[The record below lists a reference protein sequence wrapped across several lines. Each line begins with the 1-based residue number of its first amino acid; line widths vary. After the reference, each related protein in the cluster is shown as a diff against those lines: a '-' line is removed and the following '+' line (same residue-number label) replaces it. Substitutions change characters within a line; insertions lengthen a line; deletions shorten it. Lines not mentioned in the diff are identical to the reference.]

1 MMTSKEV
8 IATILNK
15 QAADRFGVFE
25 HFWPETI
32 RDYWTKEGFPEKTD
46 QADYFNY
53 DIAHAGGWFD
63 VFSFPGKKEI
73 LSETAEWQVVKS
85 GNGAS
90 VKLWKHKS
98 GTPEHI
104 GFEMTSREIWEKSY
118 REPLLT
124 VNKDRL
130 NIAEMKQNLEKAKKT
145 GKFAVFGN
153 CFIFEI
159 MRSTIGDE
167 YFLPAMLLEPEWLKD
182 FCEVYTN
189 FYIKHYEIVFR
200 EAGIPDGMFV
210 YEDLGYKNGLF
221 CSPDA
226 LSELVTPYHKRLVS
240 FFKSYKLPVILH
252 SCGDV
257 RRAMPSILESGF
269 DCLQPMEA
277 KAGMNVVELAKEYS
291 GKIAFMGNI
300 DVTVLNSNNKPA
312 IKEEIEYKLK
322 ALKKLK
328 APYVFH
334 SDHSIPPD
342 VRFET
347 YKYALEVYR
356 ENCRL

>member
-1 MMTSKEV
+1 MTSKEL
-8 IATILNK
+8 ITTILNRK
-15 QAADRFGVFE
+15 AAERFGIFE

-32 RDYWTKEGFPEKTD
+32 RDYWTKEGFPAKTD
-46 QADYFNY
+46 QADYFDY

-63 VFSFPGKKEI
+63 VTSFPGKKEI
-73 LSETAEWQVVKS
+73 LEQTEEWEIIKN

-90 VKLWKHKS
+90 VKLWRHKS

-104 GFEMTSREIWEKSY
+104 GFEMTGREIWEKTY
-118 REPLLT
+118 REPLLALDK
-124 VNKDRL
+124 NRL
-130 NIAEMKQNLEKAKKT
+130 DLPGMKQNLEKARKT
-145 GKFAVFGN
+145 GKFTVFGN
-153 CFIFEI
+153 FFIFEL
-159 MRSTIGDE
+159 MRNTIGDE
-167 YFLPAMLLEPEWLKD
+167 HFLPAMLLEPGWLKD
-182 FCEVYTN
+182 FCQVYTD
-189 FYIKHYEIVFR
+189 FYIRHYEMIFR
-200 EAGIPDGMFV
+200 EAGLPDGMFI

-221 CSPDA
+221 CSPAA
-226 LSELVTPYHKRLVS
+226 LKELVTPYHKRLVNY
-240 FFKSYKLPVILH
+240 FKDHGLPVILH

-257 RRAMPSILESGF
+257 RRALPSILEAGF

-277 KAGMNVVELAKEYS
+277 KANMNVLELAKEYS

-300 DVTVLNSNNKPA
+300 DVTVLNTNNKA
-312 IKEEIEYKLK
+312 AVKQEIEYKLK

-347 YKYALEVYR
+347 YKYALEVYKA
-356 ENCRL
+356 NCRL

>member
-1 MMTSKEV
+1 MNSKEV

-15 QAADRFGVFE
+15 KAADRFGLFE
-25 HFWPETI
+25 HYWPETI
-32 RDYWTKEGFPEKTD
+32 RDYWSKEGYPQKED

-53 DIAHAGGWFD
+53 DIVHAGGWFD
-63 VFSFPGKKEI
+63 VMSFPGKKEVI
-73 LSETAEWQVVKS
+73 TQTDEWEVIKN

-90 VKLWKHKS
+90 VKLWKNKS

-104 GFEMTSREIWEKSY
+104 GFEMTSREIWEKTY
-118 REPLLT
+118 REPLLSL
-124 VNKDRL
+124 DISRL
-130 NIAEMKQNLEKAKKT
+130 NIDQRKLDLEKAKRT
-145 GKFAVFGN
+145 GKFTVFGN
-153 CFIFEI
+153 LFIFEL
-159 MRSTIGDE
+159 MRNTIGDE

-182 FCEVYTN
+182 FCEVYTG
-189 FYIKHYEIVFR
+189 FYIKHYEVLFR
-200 EAGIPDGMFV
+200 EVGIPDGMFV

-221 CSPDA
+221 CSPEA
-226 LSELVTPYHKRLVS
+226 LKELVTPYHKRLVN
-240 FFKSYKLPVILH
+240 FFKDYKLKVILH

-277 KAGMNVVELAKEYS
+277 KANMNVVELAKQYA
-291 GKIAFMGNI
+291 GKISFMGNI
-300 DVTVLNSNNKPA
+300 DVTVLNTNNKPA
-312 IKEEIEYKLK
+312 IKQEIEYKLK
-322 ALKKLK
+322 ELKKLK

-356 ENCRL
+356 DNCKL